1 MPVPLRSITGKVDY
15 AVEQVIRDLVLAVN
29 RLDAVDV
36 PDVAAILA
44 ALTDL
49 SSRVGLLEQR
59 VQVQAQKIAALE
71 AAP

>member
-1 MPVPLRSITGKVDY
+1 MAVQLRSITGKVDY
-15 AVEQVIRDLVLAVN
+15 EVEQVIRDLVLAVN

-49 SSRVGLLEQR
+49 GTRVGLLEQR
-59 VQVQAQKIAALE
+59 VQVQEQKIAALE

>member
-1 MPVPLRSITGKVDY
+1 MAVQLRSITGKVDY
-15 AVEQVIRDLVLAVN
+15 EVEQVIRDLVLAVN

-44 ALTDL
+44 ALADL
-49 SSRVGLLEQR
+49 DTRVGLLEQR
-59 VQVQAQKIAALE
+59 VQVQEQKIADLE